1 LPISNLQFGGS
12 RQVEA
17 LLQSIYKFFI
27 LKVNNFA
34 AHFLIHIFTLD
45 RINRC
50 DPKDSSV
57 KKILLVDDDKTLQT
71 VLTRYLEKRGYSVR
85 VVTSGVQGLKLF
97 AQDPPDLVVSD
108 IMMPGM
114 DGLEFCRRLRATR
127 PGQLVP
133 FIFLT
138 AKKDL
143 EDRIQG
149 HYIGADDYITKPF
162 EPLELLAKIEAQ
174 LERSRR
180 IYAEMVRMLQKSPE
194 DSESGG
200 DYGDNSSDAQAK
212 DKDVE
217 PQEDLP
223 LTPAEAR
230 VFWEVIQGLTN
241 KQISQ
246 RLFIS
251 PRTVQTHL
259 SNILTK
265 LNLENRSQLVRF
277 AFEHGYRPPQTQ
289 DEQKAAEARG

>member
-1 LPISNLQFGGS
+1 
-12 RQVEA
+12 
-17 LLQSIYKFFI
+17 
-27 LKVNNFA
+27 
-34 AHFLIHIFTLD
+34 
-45 RINRC
+45 
-50 DPKDSSV
+50 V

-71 VLTRYLEKRGYSVR
+71 VLTRYLEKRGYSVS

-174 LERSRR
+174 IERSRR
-180 IYAEMVRMLQKSPE
+180 IHAEMVRLIPKVPE
-194 DSESGG
+194 DNNSGAE
-200 DYGDNSSDAQAK
+200 YGENRSDIAPAK
-212 DKDVE
+212 PE
-217 PQEDLP
+217 PPIEDLP

-289 DEQKAAEARG
+289 DEQRAAEAMGS